1 MSIFVVQFLH
11 STTGRI
17 HMPNNTYS
25 SSMKAQ
31 YTEKA
36 RAIQAELPDF
46 CRNFFRAISD
56 TTLARTK
63 YGYALDLRT
72 FFTYLVNNVP
82 EFKDKPIKS
91 LTIADMESI
100 KTAHIEDFL
109 SAMTLYEG
117 EDGNVYENS
126 EQGKARKLSTLRSF
140 FKILMKRDI
149 LVNPSA
155 SNVSMP
161 KIREKNI
168 IRLEPDE
175 MARLLDAI
183 QDTTGLTK
191 KQAEYH
197 AITATRDL
205 AIVSLFLGTG
215 LRISELVGIDVDDV
229 DFCTDEINITRKG
242 GNQSFV
248 CFGNEVRDALLQYS
262 LQRES
267 VSPVPGHE
275 NAYFLSTQRKR
286 MSVAAVENMVKK
298 YAAIAVPSKKITP
311 HKLRS
316 SYGTQLYNETGD
328 LYLVADV
335 LGHKD
340 VNTTKKHYAAISQDR
355 KRLAASAVKLRK

>member
-1 MSIFVVQFLH
+1 
-11 STTGRI
+11 
-17 HMPNNTYS
+17 MPNNTYS
-25 SSMKAQ
+25 STMKAQ

-36 RAIQAELPDF
+36 RAIQAELPEF
-46 CRNFFRAISD
+46 CRNFFRAIAD

-63 YGYALDLRT
+63 YAYALDLRT
-72 FFTYLVNNVP
+72 FFNYLVCNVP
-82 EFKDKPIKS
+82 EYQGKSIKN
-91 LTIADMESI
+91 LTISDME
-100 KTAHIEDFL
+100 TVTTGHIEDFL
-109 SAMTLYEG
+109 AAITLYEAD
-117 EDGNVYENS
+117 DGRVYENS
-126 EQGKARKLSTLRSF
+126 ERGKARKLSTLRSF
-140 FKILMKRDI
+140 FKVLMKRDI

-155 SNVSMP
+155 ANVSMP
-161 KIREKNI
+161 KVREKNI

-175 MARLLDAI
+175 IARLLDAI
-183 QDTTGLTK
+183 QDTSGMTK

-197 AITATRDL
+197 AITAIRDF

-215 LRISELVGIDVDDV
+215 IRISELVGIDVDDV
-229 DFCTDEINITRKG
+229 DFCTDEILITRKG

-248 CFGNEVRDALLQYS
+248 CFGDEVRDSLLQYS
-262 LQRES
+262 LKRES
-267 VSPVPGHE
+267 TSPFPGHE
-275 NAYFLSTQRKR
+275 KAYFLSTQRKR

-340 VNTTKKHYAAISQDR
+340 VNTTKKHYAAINEER
-355 KRLAASAVKLRK
+355 KRLAATAVKLRK

>member
-1 MSIFVVQFLH
+1 
-11 STTGRI
+11 
-17 HMPNNTYS
+17 MPNNTYS
-25 SSMKAQ
+25 STMKAQ

-36 RAIQAELPDF
+36 RAIQAELPEF
-46 CRNFFRAISD
+46 CRNFFRAIAD

-91 LTIADMESI
+91 LTITDMESI

-109 SAMTLYEG
+109 YAMTLYEG

-140 FKILMKRDI
+140 YKVLMKRDI
-149 LVNPSA
+149 LINPSA

-168 IRLEPDE
+168 IRLEPNE

-183 QDTTGLTK
+183 QDATGLTK
-191 KQAEYH
+191 KQADFH
-197 AITATRDL
+197 ALTMVRDL
-205 AIVSLFLGTG
+205 AIVTLFLGTG
-215 LRISELVGIDVDDV
+215 MRISELVGIDVDDI
-229 DFCTDEINITRKG
+229 DFFSNEITITRKG
-242 GNQSFV
+242 GSQSVIF
-248 CFGNEVRDALLQYS
+248 FGDEVRSALLQYA
-262 LQRES
+262 LQRENKK
-267 VSPVPGHE
+267 PAEGHE
-275 NAYFLSTQRKR
+275 NAFFLSVQRKR
-286 MSVAAVENMVKK
+286 ISVAAVENLVKK
-298 YAAIAVPSKKITP
+298 YANIAVPGKNITP

-316 SYGTQLYNETGD
+316 SYGSQLYNETGD

-340 VNTTKKHYAAISQDR
+340 VNTTKKHYAAMSKER
-355 KRLAASAVKLRK
+355 KRMAARAVKIRE